1 MIANTM
7 EEKDLGIII
16 DNKPNFQNHINK
28 QVNKANQKL
37 GPINRSFKYMDND
50 MFLQLFKSLVRPHL
64 EYGSTVWSVASKK
77 EAIIIENV
85 QRRATRLIK
94 EIQHLSYVAMA
105 ID

>member
-16 DNKPNFQNHINK
+16 DNKLNFQNHINK
-28 QVNKANQKL
+28 ANQKL
-37 GPINRSFKYMDND
+37 GLINRSFKYMDKD

-64 EYGSTVWSVASKK
+64 EYGSTVWSVANQK
-77 EAIIIENV
+77 EAIIIKNV

-94 EIQHLSYVAMA
+94 EIQHLS
-105 ID
+105 